1 MTRYDYERGDI
12 GAAPELHEWI
22 RRELDKL
29 RALYL
34 TPAYTWDDLGV
45 SLTTAKP
52 GATRQPGFEKF
63 KDDGAGSTGVY
74 AWHFDGSAV
83 EELFFERQLPH
94 AIRQLQ
100 GELRPHIHW
109 SPKTTSAGN
118 VRWGLEYTGVSPLG
132 VFGNTTII
140 YAEDAAE
147 AHSTH
152 QIAQFPAIDATT
164 LAISSVLVCRLFR
177 DAAHGND
184 TYAPD
189 AVATSFD
196 FHIELDGR
204 GSEQEYVK

>member
-1 MTRYDYERGDI
+1 MTRYAYDPTAI
-12 GAAPELHEWI
+12 GEAPELHEWI

-29 RALYL
+29 RADYL
-34 TPAYTWDDLGV
+34 TPARTWEDLGV

-52 GATRQPGFEKF
+52 GATRQPGYEKF
-63 KDDGAGSTGVY
+63 KDNGAGSTGVY

-94 AIRQLQ
+94 AFAELQ
-100 GELRPHIHW
+100 GELRPHVHW
-109 SPKTTSAGN
+109 APKSTSAGT

-140 YAEDAAE
+140 YGEDVAEDA
-147 AHSTH
+147 STH
-152 QIAQFPAIDATT
+152 QIAVLPAIDAAT
-164 LAISSVLVCRLFR
+164 LAISSVLICRLFR
-177 DAAHGND
+177 DATHGND
-184 TYAPD
+184 TYSPD